1 MSRNEKIGP
10 NHPDD
15 KSDMPRGSPRDP
27 IESDPRNPE
36 PAPPPD
42 TEPERA
48 ERPDLDWAEHE
59 D

>member
-10 NHPDD
+10 NQPAD
-15 KSDMPRGSPRDP
+15 KSDVPPKLPRDP
-27 IESDPRNPE
+27 IEPDPMNPE

-42 TEPERA
+42 TESEHV

>member
-10 NHPDD
+10 NKPED
-15 KSDMPRGSPRDP
+15 KSDIPRRSPRDP
-27 IESDPRNPE
+27 IEPDPMNPE
-36 PAPPPD
+36 LPPPD
-42 TEPERA
+42 TKPERA